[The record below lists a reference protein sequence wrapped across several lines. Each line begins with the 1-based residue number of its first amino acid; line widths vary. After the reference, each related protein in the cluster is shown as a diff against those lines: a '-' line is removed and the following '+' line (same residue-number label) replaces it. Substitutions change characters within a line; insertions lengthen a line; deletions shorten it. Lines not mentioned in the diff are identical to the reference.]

1 MCFEPFSMPETVMFA
16 VYIFKISINQSSSS
30 IIGLFYRLK
39 KRRLRVVKSRA
50 RCLRVRKW

>member
-1 MCFEPFSMPETVMFA
+1 MCFEPFSMPETVPFA
-16 VYIFKISINQSSSS
+16 VYIFKISINQSSC
-30 IIGLFYRLK
+30 IIGPFYRLK